1 MNIDHPL
8 LLLVDIQ
15 KGLDD
20 TAYWGGHRNN
30 PSAEQNMARL
40 LTYWRDHDLPLI
52 HVKHNSTTS
61 VSPLRPGQVGNEF
74 KEETQPRDGEQ
85 IIEKE
90 VNSAFIGTDLQRQLD
105 EAGVKKIVVV
115 GLTTDHC
122 ISTTTRMAGNLGY
135 DTVVVSD
142 ATATFDKVG
151 YDGQRYT
158 AEVIHD
164 TTLASLHEEF
174 AEVLATEDLLTRMR
188 LSQ

>member
-1 MNIDHPL
+1 
-8 LLLVDIQ
+8 
-15 KGLDD
+15 
-20 TAYWGGHRNN
+20 
-30 PSAEQNMARL
+30 
-40 LTYWRDHDLPLI
+40 
-52 HVKHNSTTS
+52 
-61 VSPLRPGQVGNEF
+61 
-74 KEETQPRDGEQ
+74 
-85 IIEKE
+85 
-90 VNSAFIGTDLQRQLD
+90 
-105 EAGVKKIVVV
+105 
-115 GLTTDHC
+115 
-122 ISTTTRMAGNLGY
+122 MAGNLGY